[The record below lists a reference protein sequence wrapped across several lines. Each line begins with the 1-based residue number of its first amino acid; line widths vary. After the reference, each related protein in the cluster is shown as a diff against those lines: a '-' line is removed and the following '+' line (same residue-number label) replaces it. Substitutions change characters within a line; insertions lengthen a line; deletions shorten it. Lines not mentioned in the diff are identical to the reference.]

1 MALWAI
7 VPGEPL
13 RGVKEP
19 FYDVLTDGEYER
31 LNEYLLENTIKTLTE
46 EPKIADVLVC
56 NRDPTALTV
65 ARKFGA
71 RTLKEDG
78 TPGLNIALE
87 RATAVAQT
95 YGICGVLIIPADLPL
110 LTAENI
116 KLLVE
121 NVDDPPSVKIVP
133 DRRSQGT
140 NALLIRPAGLFE
152 YQYGENSFEKH
163 CEAARTA
170 GASLEICE
178 LPSLALDVDSPEDL
192 ALAEKELGIGFWENN
207 TELAEQVKESDE
219 TEEER
224 RYSGYY

>member
-19 FYDVLTDGEYER
+19 FSDVLTDDEYAS

-46 EPKIADVLVC
+46 VSEIVDVLVC

-65 ARKFGA
+65 ARRFGA
-71 RTLKEDG
+71 RTVKEDG

-110 LTAENI
+110 LTGENI
-116 KLLVE
+116 KSLIE
-121 NVDDPPSVKIVP
+121 NAGEPPSVVITP
-133 DRRSQGT
+133 DRHGKGT
-140 NALLIRPAGLFE
+140 NALLVRPAGLFE
-152 YQYGENSFEKH
+152 YQYGEGSFEKH
-163 CEAARTA
+163 CEAARAA
-170 GASLEICE
+170 GASLKICE
-178 LPSLALDVDSPEDL
+178 LSSLALDLDRPEDL
-192 ALAEKELGIGFWENN
+192 ALAEDKLGANFWEENI
-207 TELAEQVKESDE
+207 EIDEQLE
-219 TEEER
+219 TIEEVREER